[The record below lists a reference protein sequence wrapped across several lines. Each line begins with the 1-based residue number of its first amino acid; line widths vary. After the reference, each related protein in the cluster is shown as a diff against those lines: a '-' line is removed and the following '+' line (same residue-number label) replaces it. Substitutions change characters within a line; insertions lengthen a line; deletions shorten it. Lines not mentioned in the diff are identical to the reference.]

1 MAIADTNRVKF
12 RYLEEAT
19 WGTTPASAMT
29 EFRLT
34 GESMSYTISNTTS
47 EEIRSD
53 RQVTDL
59 VQTSASVGGDINWE
73 LSYGAQDDLLEGA
86 LQSDWVG
93 VGTGSTETITSGATA
108 SNLDFS
114 LNATSNTITLGS
126 SVTHAVVSGQ
136 WIKLTGSTADDGYHL
151 VTDATGQV
159 LTVESISTTEVL
171 DETDA
176 ATVTGARLRNGTT
189 EKSYTLEKEF
199 NDITQ
204 LISYT
209 GCEVNQMSMNFS
221 TGSIVNGTF
230 SMIGGSSA
238 IATSTVGT
246 GAATAAPTND
256 VMNAV
261 SNIGS
266 LREGGTEVTSAYLN
280 EIAITLNNNLRGQEA
295 VANLGFVGIGTGRC
309 DVTGSFTAYFE
320 DQVLY
325 NKYLNGTRT
334 SLDIRVAD
342 AAGNAYVISLPEVEY
357 SGGTVTAEGSNADV
371 MVSLEWTAV
380 RDTTYDNTIQIC
392 RFAA

>member
-12 RYLEEAT
+12 RYLEESA
-19 WGTTPASAMT
+19 WNTTPASAMS

-34 GESMSYTISNTTS
+34 GESLNYNIANTTS

-59 VQTSASVGGDINWE
+59 VQTSASVDGDLNWE
-73 LSYGAQDDLLEGA
+73 LSYGAQDDLFEGM
-86 LQSDWVG
+86 LLSDWVG
-93 VGTGSTETITSGATA
+93 VGGGSTETITSGESA
-108 SNLDFS
+108 SNLDFDLDS
-114 LNATSNTITLGS
+114 TGNTITFGS
-126 SVTHAVVSGQ
+126 SVTHAVVAGQ
-136 WIKLTGSTADDGYHL
+136 WIELTGSAADDGFHL
-151 VTDATGQV
+151 VTAVSGQE
-159 LTVESISTTEVL
+159 LTVESIATTETL

-204 LISYT
+204 LLSYT
-209 GCEVNQMSMNFS
+209 GCEVNQGTMNFA

-230 SMIGGSSA
+230 SVIGGGSA
-238 IATSTVGT
+238 IGTSTVGT
-246 GAATAAPTND
+246 GSPTAAPTND

-280 EIAITLNNNLRGQEA
+280 EISFTINNNLRGQEA

-320 DQVLY
+320 DQTLY

-342 AAGNAYVISLPEVEY
+342 ASGNAYVISMPEIEY
-357 SGGTVTAEGSNADV
+357 DSGTVVAEGGNADV
-371 MVSLEWTAV
+371 MVSLSFTAI
-380 RDTTYDNTIQIC
+380 RDVTYDNTIQIC

>member
-12 RYLEEAT
+12 RYLEESA
-19 WGTTPASAMT
+19 WNTTPASAMS

-34 GESMSYTISNTTS
+34 GESLNYNIANTTS

-59 VQTSASVGGDINWE
+59 VQTSASVDGDLNWE
-73 LSYGAQDDLLEGA
+73 LSYGAQDDLFEGM
-86 LQSDWVG
+86 LLSDWVG
-93 VGTGSTETITSGATA
+93 VGGGSTETITSGESA
-108 SNLDFS
+108 SNLDFDLDS
-114 LNATSNTITLGS
+114 TGNTITFGS
-126 SVTHAVVSGQ
+126 SVTHAVVAGQ
-136 WIKLTGSTADDGYHL
+136 WIELTGSAADDGFHL
-151 VTDATGQV
+151 VTAVSGQE
-159 LTVESISTTEVL
+159 LTVESIATTETL

-204 LISYT
+204 LLSYT
-209 GCEVNQMSMNFS
+209 GCEVNQGTMNFA

-230 SMIGGSSA
+230 SVIGGGSA
-238 IATSTVGT
+238 IGTSTVGT
-246 GAATAAPTND
+246 GSPNAAPTNE

-280 EIAITLNNNLRGQEA
+280 EISFTINNNLRGQEA

-320 DQVLY
+320 DQTLY

-334 SLDIRVAD
+334 SLDIRIAD
-342 AAGNAYVISLPEVEY
+342 ASGNAYVISMPEIEY
-357 SGGTVTAEGSNADV
+357 DSGTVVAEGGNADV
-371 MVSLEWTAV
+371 MVSLSFTAI
-380 RDTTYDNTIQIC
+380 RDVTYDNTIQIC

>member
-12 RYLEEAT
+12 RYLEESV

-34 GESMSYTISNTTS
+34 GESLNYNISNTTS

-59 VQTSASVGGDINWE
+59 VQTSASVEGDVNWE

-93 VGTGSTETITSGATA
+93 VGGTTTETITSAETA
-108 SNLDFS
+108 SNLDFTLAS
-114 LNATSNTITLGS
+114 AGNTITFGS
-126 SVTHAVVSGQ
+126 SVTHDIVAGQ
-136 WIKLTGSTADDGYHL
+136 WIELTGSASDDGYHL
-151 VTDATGQV
+151 VTAVSSQE
-159 LTVESISTTEVL
+159 LTVESISGDEVL

-209 GCEVNQMSMNFS
+209 GCEVNQMTMNFA

-230 SMIGGSSA
+230 SMIGGDSA
-238 IATSTVGT
+238 IDTSTVGT
-246 GAATAAPTND
+246 GSANAAPTND

-280 EIAITLNNNLRGQEA
+280 EISLTLNNNLRGQEA
-295 VANLGFVGIGTGRC
+295 VGNLGFIGVGTGRC

-320 DQVLY
+320 DQTLY

-342 AAGNAYVISLPEVEY
+342 SDGNAYIISMPEMEY
-357 SGGTVTAEGSNADV
+357 DGGTVVADGGNADV
-371 MVSLEWTAV
+371 MVSLNFTAI
-380 RDTTYDNTIQIC
+380 RDATYDNTIQIC